1 MTDSETWWKAD
12 THLRTE
18 VTASR
23 IPALASCAGLFVAFV
38 LAGLSGCGKQE
49 NTQGSV
55 DPRPS
60 DASVAE
66 LSVPAPSASATG
78 LIPLPTRE
86 QVLSSVPEG
95 RVDPF
100 APIVVRST
108 ALTDQIDSDVA
119 ATPAFEVMGVMAVG
133 AELRALVRGP
143 EISGTVCV
151 GQGGRC
157 PGNPGAPLPKDWTVN
172 GIDLA
177 RGCLSF
183 SISGES
189 QAPRCIT

>member
-1 MTDSETWWKAD
+1 MTDSATWWRAD

-38 LAGLSGCGKQE
+38 LAGLSGCGKPE
-49 NTQGSV
+49 NTQS
-55 DPRPS
+55 S
-60 DASVAE
+60 ADAISPGAPVAE
-66 LSVPAPSASATG
+66 LSPPQPSASATG

-100 APIVVRST
+100 APIIVRST

-119 ATPAFEVMGVMAVG
+119 DTPYFDVIGVLAVG

-157 PGNPGAPLPKDWTVN
+157 PGNPAPLPKDWTVN
-172 GIDLA
+172 DIDLA